1 MEKIKSHGMSMINI
15 MVVMIDL
22 TLWYTTKQNKI
33 SIMKP
38 KHGIVDLLN

>member
-1 MEKIKSHGMSMINI
+1 MSMINI

-22 TLWYTTKQNKI
+22 TLWYTTKKNQI